1 MFKKCICNDCKKEF
15 WTFKSASWWC
25 EDCRKKYIRKEIH
38 GGWGM
43 KKEDFEFMKIDR
55 TDGHIDYWFNVKG
68 ETRQEL
74 NRKYGSEQGFVGIYK
89 VLYSKD
95 EDIAGVRRE
104 FRCSYDII
112 LADDALKEMLKS
124 VVKELKESEDTE

>member
-1 MFKKCICNDCKKEF
+1 
-15 WTFKSASWWC
+15 
-25 EDCRKKYIRKEIH
+25 
-38 GGWGM
+38 M